1 MSIIDKKPTGIKYFK
16 LFSRK
21 VNRHTENTKS
31 KGRFDS
37 FYELFRFSVIRHI
50 IRKEFIQTFR
60 DKRMI
65 LPLFVAPVLQLVLF
79 GFAATTD
86 VKNISIGILDYD
98 KSRESRA
105 LTSNF
110 LNTEAF
116 RVDQSVVS
124 FEQIENQIQR
134 GEIKVAVVIP
144 PDFEKDLRRGETPA
158 IQIILDGSDANS
170 ATIVLSYISRLLNSH
185 SEKILTEV
193 LGQNVTGLLK
203 SHERIWYNPDLKSS
217 IYMVPGVICLILL
230 LTTLLLTAMAITKE
244 REVGTLETLV
254 VSPIKPWELIIGKT
268 APFVVIGL
276 VDIVLILLA
285 GRIIFGLPIRGSILF
300 LLGVSLLFIVTTL
313 SIGLF
318 VSTISRTQGQAM
330 TSVLFFL
337 MPAMLLSGIFTPLE
351 SMPRIIQYLTFLN
364 PLRYFGKAVRGI
376 LLKGNGPDVL
386 WPEILS
392 LFIFGLVAMG
402 VSSLRFR
409 KHLE

>member
-1 MSIIDKKPTGIKYFK
+1 MLT
-16 LFSRK
+16 
-21 VNRHTENTKS
+21 V
-31 KGRFDS
+31 
-37 FYELFRFSVIRHI
+37 VRHI

-65 LPLFVAPVLQLVLF
+65 LPLFVAPVLQLILF

-86 VKNISIGILDYD
+86 VKNISMGVLDYD

-105 LTSNF
+105 LVGNF
-110 LNTEAF
+110 LHTEAF
-116 RVDQSVVS
+116 RLDHSIGS
-124 FEQIENQIQR
+124 IEEIDDLIQR
-134 GEIKVAVVIP
+134 GDIKVAVVIP
-144 PDFEKDLRRGETPA
+144 SNFEKNLQTGRNTS

-170 ATIVLSYISRLLNSH
+170 ATIVLSYIARLLNNH
-185 SEKILTEV
+185 SEKIMTEV
-193 LGQNVTGLLK
+193 LGRSVSGLIK

-244 REVGTLETLV
+244 REMGTLETLV

-268 APFVVIGL
+268 APFVLIGL

-285 GRIIFGLPIRGSILF
+285 GKIIFRLPIRGSILF

-313 SIGLF
+313 SLGLF

-351 SMPRIIQYLTFLN
+351 SMPRVIQHLTLLN
-364 PLRYFGKAVRGI
+364 PLRYYGRAVRGI
-376 LLKGNGPDVL
+376 LLKGNGPEVL
-386 WPEILS
+386 WPEILA
-392 LFIFGLVAMG
+392 LFLFGLVTLG

>member
-1 MSIIDKKPTGIKYFK
+1 MLSLII
-16 LFSRK
+16 
-21 VNRHTENTKS
+21 V
-31 KGRFDS
+31 
-37 FYELFRFSVIRHI
+37 RHI

-65 LPLFVAPVLQLVLF
+65 LPLFVAPVLQLILF

-86 VKNISIGILDYD
+86 VKNISLSILDYD

-105 LTSNF
+105 LMSNF
-110 LNTEAF
+110 LHTEAF
-116 RVDQSVVS
+116 RINHSTGS
-124 FEQIENQIQR
+124 IEEIDDLIQR
-134 GEIKVAVVIP
+134 GDIKVAVVIP
-144 PDFEKDLRRGETPA
+144 SNFEKDLKTGRNTS

-170 ATIVLSYISRLLNSH
+170 ATIVLSYIAQLLNSH
-185 SEKILTEV
+185 SEKIVTEV
-193 LGQNVTGLLK
+193 LGRNVSGLLK
-203 SHERIWYNPDLKSS
+203 PQVRIWYNPDLKSS

-244 REVGTLETLV
+244 REMGTLETLV
-254 VSPIKPWELIIGKT
+254 VSPIKPWELILGKT
-268 APFVVIGL
+268 APFVLIGL

-351 SMPRIIQYLTFLN
+351 SMPRVIQYLTLLN
-364 PLRYFGKAVRGI
+364 PLRYFGRAVRGI
-376 LLKGNGPDVL
+376 LLKGNGPEVL
-386 WPEILS
+386 WPEILA
-392 LFIFGLVAMG
+392 LFLFGLVTLG

-409 KHLE
+409 KYLE

>member
-1 MSIIDKKPTGIKYFK
+1 M
-16 LFSRK
+16 L
-21 VNRHTENTKS
+21 
-31 KGRFDS
+31 
-37 FYELFRFSVIRHI
+37 SVIRHI

-65 LPLFVAPVLQLVLF
+65 LPLFIAPVLQLILF

-86 VKNISIGILDYD
+86 VKNISMGVLDYD

-105 LTSNF
+105 LIGNF
-110 LNTEAF
+110 LHTEAF
-116 RVDQSVVS
+116 RLDHNIGSIEEVDDL
-124 FEQIENQIQR
+124 IQR
-134 GEIKVAVVIP
+134 GDIKVAVVIP
-144 PDFEKDLRRGETPA
+144 SNFEKNLKTGRNTS

-170 ATIVLSYISRLLNSH
+170 ATIVLSYIARLLSSH
-185 SEKILTEV
+185 SEKIVTEV
-193 LGQNVTGLLK
+193 LGRNVSGLIK
-203 SHERIWYNPDLKSS
+203 SFERIWYNPDLKSS

-244 REVGTLETLV
+244 REMGTLEALV

-268 APFVVIGL
+268 APFVLIGL

-285 GRIIFGLPIRGSILF
+285 GKIIFGLPIRGSILF

-351 SMPRIIQYLTFLN
+351 SMPKVIQYLTFLN
-364 PLRYFGKAVRGI
+364 PLRYFGRAVRGI
-376 LLKGNGPDVL
+376 LLKGNGPAIL
-386 WPEILS
+386 WPEILA
-392 LFIFGLVAMG
+392 LFLFGLVTLG

-409 KHLE
+409 KYLE